1 MSITFNL
8 NNTTQRAL
16 DAAILGC
23 VREAVEFLAEKHGFD
38 CEESLAEMNLVKP
51 VITKKPAKAKVLKP
65 TIPLPFCGTLLTSC
79 CGIRVNHGLHSQC
92 SNAKESS
99 ETSGEALDYCKTC
112 NKQAMSNESGAP
124 NGGDIRA
131 RISGEWSP
139 VKGKLVSYGNVMEKL
154 NITREKAETEA
165 AKLGLTIPEEQ
176 FEVVKGRRG
185 RPKSDTSISSSDD
198 EKPKKPRG
206 RPKKDKKVLNS
217 STGDDLIPQLVA
229 AASADTTE
237 SCSSSESD
245 ASPSTTK
252 IDRSAAREEAKA
264 AKLAEREAAKASKLA
279 EREAAKAAKLAERE
293 TAKAAKLAERETA
306 KAAKLAEKKANE
318 ESKAAKLA
326 EKKANEESKA
336 EKKAKKPATPS
347 NPEMFLA
354 NLGTPSS
361 PKCEIHDISL
371 KSNVDELTE
380 VENSALNSGVIDS
393 DIELEAEDSDSG
405 SDEEESIDAI
415 IKEIKGKKYVMA
427 RDTKHL
433 YDAESHEPLNQ
444 YYDEEADEIKNLPD
458 DEE

>member
-16 DAAILGC
+16 DAAINGC

-217 STGDDLIPQLVA
+217 STGDDLISQLVA

-237 SCSSSESD
+237 SCSSSESE

-264 AKLAEREAAKASKLA
+264 AKLAERE
-279 EREAAKAAKLAERE
+279 EAKAAKLAERE
-293 TAKAAKLAERETA
+293 AVKAAKL
-306 KAAKLAEKKANE
+306 
-318 ESKAAKLA
+318 
-326 EKKANEESKA
+326 A

-347 NPEMFLA
+347 NPEMFIA
-354 NLGTPSS
+354 DLGTPSS

-393 DIELEAEDSDSG
+393 DIELEAEDSDS
-405 SDEEESIDAI
+405 DEEESIDAI

-444 YYDEEADEIKNLPD
+444 YYDEEADEIKDLPD

>member
-217 STGDDLIPQLVA
+217 STGDDLISQRVA

-237 SCSSSESD
+237 SCSSSESE

-264 AKLAEREAAKASKLA
+264 AKLAEREEANASKLAEREATKAAKLA

-293 TAKAAKLAERETA
+293 AAKAAKL
-306 KAAKLAEKKANE
+306 
-318 ESKAAKLA
+318 
-326 EKKANEESKA
+326 A

>member
-38 CEESLAEMNLVKP
+38 CEESLAEMNLVKSL
-51 VITKKPAKAKVLKP
+51 ITKKPAKAKVLKP
-65 TIPLPFCGTLLTSC
+65 TVPLPFCGTLLTSC

-92 SNAKESS
+92 SNAKECSD
-99 ETSGEALDYCKTC
+99 TSGEALDYCKTC

-139 VKGKLVSYGNVMEKL
+139 AKGKLISYGNVMEKL
-154 NITREKAETEA
+154 SITRSKAEGEA

-185 RPKSDTSISSSDD
+185 RPKSDTSTSSSDE

-206 RPKKDKKVLNS
+206 RPKKSKKVINS
-217 STGDDLIPQLVA
+217 STGDDLISQLVA
-229 AASADTTE
+229 AASAETTE
-237 SCSSSESD
+237 SSSSSD
-245 ASPSTTK
+245 SDVSPSTTK
-252 IDRSAAREEAKA
+252 NDKLAASEAKAKAKVEREEAKAKANAEREEAKAKANAEREEAKA
-264 AKLAEREAAKASKLA
+264 AKLAERE
-279 EREAAKAAKLAERE
+279 EAKAAKIAERE
-293 TAKAAKLAERETA
+293 EA
-306 KAAKLAEKKANE
+306 KAAKLAEKN
-318 ESKAAKLA
+318 AKH
-326 EKKANEESKA
+326 KDTQGK
-336 EKKAKKPATPS
+336 TD
-347 NPEMFLA
+347 MFLV
-354 NLGTPSS
+354 NLGTPTA
-361 PKCEIHDISL
+361 PTCEIHDISL
-371 KSNVDELTE
+371 KSKVAELTA
-380 VENSALNSGVIDS
+380 VENSALNSGVVDS
-393 DIELEAEDSDSG
+393 DIEDELEAEESDSG

-444 YYDEEADEIKNLPD
+444 FYDEETDEIKDLPD

>member
-16 DAAILGC
+16 DAAINGC

-217 STGDDLIPQLVA
+217 STGDDLISQLVA

-237 SCSSSESD
+237 SCSSSESE

-264 AKLAEREAAKASKLA
+264 AKLAEREEAKAAKLAEREATKAAKLA

-293 TAKAAKLAERETA
+293 EAKAAKLAEREA
-306 KAAKLAEKKANE
+306 VKAAKL
-318 ESKAAKLA
+318 
-326 EKKANEESKA
+326 A

-347 NPEMFLA
+347 NPEMFIA
-354 NLGTPSS
+354 DLGTPSS

-393 DIELEAEDSDSG
+393 DIELEAEDSDS
-405 SDEEESIDAI
+405 DEEESIDAI

-444 YYDEEADEIKNLPD
+444 YYDEEADEIKDLPD

>member
-16 DAAILGC
+16 DAAINGC

-217 STGDDLIPQLVA
+217 STGDDLISQLVA

-237 SCSSSESD
+237 SCSSSESE

-264 AKLAEREAAKASKLA
+264 AKLAEREEAKAAKLAEREATKAAKLA
-279 EREAAKAAKLAERE
+279 EREAAKAAKL
-293 TAKAAKLAERETA
+293 
-306 KAAKLAEKKANE
+306 
-318 ESKAAKLA
+318 
-326 EKKANEESKA
+326 A

-347 NPEMFLA
+347 NPEMFIA
-354 NLGTPSS
+354 DLGTPSS

-393 DIELEAEDSDSG
+393 DIELEAEDSD

>member
-217 STGDDLIPQLVA
+217 STGDDLISQLVA

-237 SCSSSESD
+237 SCSSSESE

-264 AKLAEREAAKASKLA
+264 AKLAEREEANASKLAEREATKAAKLA

-293 TAKAAKLAERETA
+293 AA
-306 KAAKLAEKKANE
+306 KAAKLAEKKAA
-318 ESKAAKLA
+318 KAAKL
-326 EKKANEESKA
+326 A

>member
-1 MSITFNL
+1 MSITFNMT
-8 NNTTQRAL
+8 NTTQRAL

-165 AKLGLTIPEEQ
+165 AKLGLTISEEQ

-217 STGDDLIPQLVA
+217 STGDDLISQLVA

-318 ESKAAKLA
+318 EAKAAKL
-326 EKKANEESKA
+326 A

-371 KSNVDELTE
+371 ESNVDELTE

-393 DIELEAEDSDSG
+393 DIELEAEVSDSD

-444 YYDEEADEIKNLPD
+444 FYDEEADEIKDLPD

>member
-217 STGDDLIPQLVA
+217 STGDDLISQLVA

-237 SCSSSESD
+237 SCSSSESE

-264 AKLAEREAAKASKLA
+264 AKLAEREEANASKLAEREATKAAKLA

-293 TAKAAKLAERETA
+293 AA
-306 KAAKLAEKKANE
+306 KAAKLAEKKAA
-318 ESKAAKLA
+318 KAAKL
-326 EKKANEESKA
+326 A

-393 DIELEAEDSDSG
+393 DIQLEAEDSD